1 MAKKK
6 NDLRLYIHLPIR
18 AYKDP
23 KLQQHR
29 QALFVLAA
37 LCAYTD
43 PRGICFPNQLSLA
56 KDLNVSRQAISRYI
70 KRLIE
75 WGYVK
80 YARKQFRGQRG
91 NSYFVVYDKNTS
103 ESQACKNTSL
113 AKHDIPIIEQ
123 EIAKQTLDKTVDNSG
138 DKLGKGNPQ
147 VAQVEG
153 GRKGNGNTQVAP
165 LATSGVARNDS
176 INVNNNINWESKAKQ
191 TMQIMCKAVNQIY
204 AKDISY
210 DHRQILV
217 VKDWILK
224 EGLIVD
230 DQTLNKMKEA
240 LLWFRERE
248 PMKDVPKHINFYKP
262 WLIKQTRSNKT
273 KDKIQRLGSIL
284 KYKSKR
290 NV

>member
-23 KLQQHR
+23 RLQQHR

-103 ESQACKNTSL
+103 ESQACKNVSL
-113 AKHDIPIIEQ
+113 AKEDIPIVEQ
-123 EIAKQTLDKTVDNSG
+123 EIAKQTLEKTGGKV
-138 DKLGKGNPQ
+138 GKGNPQ

-153 GRKGNGNTQVAP
+153 GQEGKGNLQVSP

-176 INVNNNINWESKAKQ
+176 INVNNNINWEDKAKQ
-191 TMQIMCKAVNQIY
+191 TMQFMCKAVNQIY

-210 DHRQILV
+210 DHKQILV
-217 VKDWILK
+217 VKEWIIE

-230 DQTLNKMKEA
+230 NQTLDKMKEA

-262 WLIKQTRSNKT
+262 WLIKQTKAART
-273 KDKIQRLGSIL
+273 KDKIKRLGSIL

>member
-1 MAKKK
+1 MSKKK

-23 KLQQHR
+23 RLQHHR

-37 LCAYTD
+37 LCSYTD

-70 KRLIE
+70 KKLIE

-103 ESQACKNTSL
+103 ESQACKNVSL
-113 AKHDIPIIEQ
+113 AKEDIPIIEQ
-123 EIAKQTLDKTVDNSG
+123 EIAKQTLEKTVDNSG

-147 VAQVEG
+147 VAHRRRGQ
-153 GRKGNGNTQVAP
+153 KGNSNTQVSP
-165 LATSGVARNDS
+165 YATSGVARNDL
-176 INVNNNINWESKAKQ
+176 INDNNNINREDKAKKI
-191 TMQIMCKAVNQIY
+191 MQFMCKATIEIY

-210 DHRQILV
+210 DQKQIQIV
-217 VKDWILK
+217 EGWIKDH
-224 EGLIVD
+224 GLIVD
-230 DQTLNKMKEA
+230 DQALVKMRDA
-240 LLWFRERE
+240 LIWFRDKE

-262 WLIKQTRSNKT
+262 WLLNQSRARTM
-273 KDKIQRLGSIL
+273 KDKIEKLGHIL